1 MDNKIKQLRKG
12 IFELIILGVLQD
24 ESHYGYSLIKEIIG
38 DTDFSINEGTIYPIL
53 SRLTREGLIRYDWV
67 ESPQGPPRKYYHLT
81 QEGKVTF
88 ETLKKEFDNL
98 AALVNGIQSKAG
110 ETIKKTPE
118 KKIVMA
124 HSDRPLKNSTKE
136 EQNENQLSGTG
147 RKDSK

>member
-81 QEGKVTF
+81 PEGKVTF

-98 AALVNGIQSKAG
+98 AALVNSIQSKPG
-110 ETIKKTPE
+110 KNIKKKPE

-124 HSDRPLKNSTKE
+124 PGDRAMKNNIKE
-136 EQNENQLSGTG
+136 E
-147 RKDSK
+147 